1 MSRSGRCGQAG
12 LFVVLN
18 LTLVFGTLGL
28 AVDLGW
34 AYYKRNAAQTAA
46 DAAAMAA
53 VSYAGE
59 NGFTCGVNGVICGS
73 TTCANP
79 NVSPP
84 VNNLQVGCLYAG
96 ANGYW
101 NGGSQTVTLQGN
113 TTTPPGLSGN
123 SPAYWVQASVSE
135 NTNNFFGRFGGIS
148 AFAINTVATAGL
160 TVTPPA
166 NCIYVLDPSAPGA
179 FVTSGNASVTASC
192 GVFVNSSSSSAF
204 TVNGGATVNA
214 STILVNGGAS
224 VANNAY
230 VSPSPQ
236 TGQGTVSDPLAN
248 LTMPTYGGCDHTNF
262 SLSGG
267 GTLNPGVYC
276 GGISISSSAN
286 VTFNPGS
293 YILEGGGFK
302 VGGSGTL
309 SGTGVTFFNTGST
322 TYAPGV
328 ISTSGSATL
337 DLSAPSSGVYQGMLF
352 VQDRNWPYSGTNVVS
367 GSSGSVMSGT
377 LYFPNTALSYS
388 GSSAGSYTAI
398 VAQTVDFVGTS
409 VLKNDP
415 SGNLTG
421 LTGRTVSLIQ

>member
-1 MSRSGRCGQAG
+1 LIRASRSGQAG

-73 TTCANP
+73 SACSNP

-84 VNNLQVGCLYAG
+84 TNNLQVGCLYAG
-96 ANGYW
+96 ANGYL

-113 TTTPPGLSGN
+113 TGTPPGLSGN
-123 SPAYWVQASVSE
+123 NPAYWVQASVSE

-148 AFAINTVATAGL
+148 AFTVNTVATAGL

-166 NCIYVLDPSAPGA
+166 NCIYVLDPSASGA
-179 FVTSGNASVTASC
+179 FTATGTTSVTASC
-192 GVFVNSSSSSAF
+192 GVFVNSNSSSAF
-204 TVNGGATVNA
+204 TMSGNSTVSA
-214 STILVNGGAS
+214 ATILVNGGTS
-224 VANNAY
+224 LSGGAY
-230 VSPSPQ
+230 ASPSPQ
-236 TGQGTVSDPLAN
+236 TGQGSVADPLAS
-248 LTMPTYGGCDHTNF
+248 LPMPTYSGCDHTNF
-262 SLSGG
+262 STSGG

-276 GGISISSSAN
+276 GGISISGSA
-286 VTFNPGS
+286 TTHFNPGS
-293 YILEGGGFK
+293 YILVGGGFK
-302 VGGSGTL
+302 VSGSGTL
-309 SGTGVTFFNTGST
+309 KGTGVTFFNTGSS
-322 TYAPGV
+322 TYPPGT

-337 DLSAPSSGVYQGMLF
+337 DFSAPSSGIYQGMLF
-352 VQDRNWPYSGTNVVS
+352 VQDRNWPYSGTNSVS
-367 GSSGSVMSGT
+367 GSSSSVMSGT

-388 GSSAGSYTAI
+388 GTSAGSYTAI
-398 VAQTVDFVGTS
+398 VADTVTFTGTS
-409 VLKNDP
+409 YLLNDP